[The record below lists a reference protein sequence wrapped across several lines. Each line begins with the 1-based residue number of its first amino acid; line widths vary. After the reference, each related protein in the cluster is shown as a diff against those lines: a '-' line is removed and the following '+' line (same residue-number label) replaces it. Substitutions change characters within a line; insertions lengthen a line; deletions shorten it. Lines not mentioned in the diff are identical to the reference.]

1 MLKFF
6 TSSQSGDLNI
16 VAIWMF
22 LIFVAVTL
30 YITFWA
36 AKKHNQQTI
45 SSLLV
50 EIFTGLQNGL
60 AISGD
65 FMSAA
70 SFLGYLDWFFYLDLM
85 GSSIQL
91 VF

>member
-1 MLKFF
+1 MLKIF

-36 AKKHNQQTI
+36 AKKTQSTNNF
-45 SSLLV
+45 
-50 EIFTGLQNGL
+50 FTAGGNITGFQNGL

-65 FMSAA
+65 LCLLLHS
-70 SFLGYLDWFFYLDLM
+70 
-85 GSSIQL
+85 
-91 VF
+91 